1 MQNQYTCANVFY
13 TPNSYVV
20 VCVFSSIELMGCNAQ
35 SSRKEAILALLQNN
49 RSSLLEEL
57 QRGSTFEQVR
67 RLREEV
73 MSEADWFDS
82 ATQDITW
89 SFVQECLLLLLTLE
103 RHLNVELEHFKET
116 PALAAAGKQASETI
130 PPLPPDALSVT
141 QQKTLRAILQF
152 VVSLGLCPY
161 LNHGVGVPLPCRS
174 AFGALVDNLV
184 CHRVLP
190 ESERCLFTTTHVL
203 LQFAK
208 LSSLATLV
216 FTEHLNDVMAALCQ
230 LGYQP
235 QDAKRSY
242 TEEKVTHVHEYTVRS
257 TIIWTVTKFLLFC
270 ICTQQQ

>member
-1 MQNQYTCANVFY
+1 
-13 TPNSYVV
+13 
-20 VCVFSSIELMGCNAQ
+20 
-35 SSRKEAILALLQNN
+35 
-49 RSSLLEEL
+49 
-57 QRGSTFEQVR
+57 
-67 RLREEV
+67 
-73 MSEADWFDS
+73 MSEADWFNS

-89 SFVQECLLLLLTLE
+89 GFVQECLLLLLTLE
-103 RHLNVELEHFKET
+103 RHLSVELELFKRT
-116 PALAAAGKQASETI
+116 PALAAAGRHASETT

-141 QQKTLRAILQF
+141 QQKMLRAILQF

-161 LNHGVGVPLPCRS
+161 LNHGVGVPLARRS

-190 ESERCLFTTTHVL
+190 ESERCLFTTTNVL

-235 QDAKRSY
+235 QDVERSY
-242 TEEKVTHVHEYTVRS
+242 TEEKVTHTPEYTIRS
-257 TIIWTVTKFLLFC
+257 TIIWTVTQFLLFC
-270 ICTQQQ
+270 LCTQQQ